1 MLVSQ
6 VSCDR
11 RARVQ
16 RACWLGS
23 AIVLLFASPAFAQNQ
38 SLAVLGLSSD
48 DDEALAAELTDALR
62 AEARSDPD
70 YRVSSSHVSLS
81 QMTMANDCDITEAPC
96 RSRIAR
102 ALDVK
107 QVIYGE
113 LHRASSVS
121 YEVELHMFAS
131 SGTASSAR
139 RSIPKGETNRT
150 DLGRHARAL
159 LLALEGRSDAEMSA
173 DEAPPANTVSADVKP
188 LGAEDH
194 ETAPSHSEE
203 APQASRGSN
212 DWLGYTLLGV
222 AGVSLAL
229 TVFSWTQISAASDDK
244 DFTTYRAAVFA
255 QKPTVPDVCD
265 EASAKRSYGVDA
277 NTLANTR
284 NACSTGKTFERL
296 QYVFIGATLVAAG
309 VGTYFLLDDDG
320 PEHAKKD
327 GPRLAVRPNFQR
339 YGAGLNLRLDL

>member
-1 MLVSQ
+1 MLF
-6 VSCDR
+6 
-11 RARVQ
+11 
-16 RACWLGS
+16 
-23 AIVLLFASPAFAQNQ
+23 LLASPAFAQTQ

-96 RSRIAR
+96 RAKIAR
-102 ALDVK
+102 SLDVK

-113 LHRASSVS
+113 VRRSSSVA

-131 SGTASSAR
+131 AGSASTAR

-159 LLALEGRSDAEMSA
+159 LHDLEGRPDAEPTA
-173 DEAPPANTVSADVKP
+173 DEPPPAATVSPDVKP

-194 ETAPSHSEE
+194 EAAPRHSED

-212 DWLGYTLLGV
+212 DWIGYTLLAV
-222 AGVSLAL
+222 AGVSLGL

-244 DFTTYRAAVFA
+244 DFTAYRAAVWA
-255 QKPTVPDVCD
+255 QKPSVGDVCD

-296 QYVFIGATLVAAG
+296 QYVFIGAALVSAG
-309 VGTYFLLDDDG
+309 VGTYFLLDNEG

-327 GPRLAVRPNFQR
+327 GPRLAVRPNVQR
-339 YGAGLNLRLDL
+339 YGAGVNLRLDL

>member
-6 VSCDR
+6 VLPER
-11 RARVQ
+11 HARVR

-23 AIVLLFASPAFAQNQ
+23 AIALLLASPAFAQNQ

-62 AEARSDPD
+62 AEAKADPD

-96 RSRIAR
+96 RARIAR

-113 LHRASSVS
+113 VRRASGVA

-131 SGTASSAR
+131 AGSASSAR

-159 LLALEGRSDAEMSA
+159 LHALEGRPDPEQSV
-173 DEAPPANTVSADVKP
+173 DEPPPAAAVAPDVKP
-188 LGAEDH
+188 LSH
-194 ETAPSHSEE
+194 EEHEAAPSFSED
-203 APQASRGSN
+203 APHASHGSD
-212 DWLGYTLLGV
+212 DWIGYTLLAV
-222 AGVSLAL
+222 AGVSLGL
-229 TVFSWTQISAASDDK
+229 TVFSWTQIASAGDDK
-244 DFTTYRAAVFA
+244 NFVAYRSAVYA
-255 QKPTVPDVCD
+255 QKPSVSDVCD
-265 EASAKRSYGVDA
+265 EAQARRSYGVDA

-296 QYVFIGATLVAAG
+296 QYVFIGATLVSAG

-327 GPRLAVRPNFQR
+327 GPHLAFRPTLGR
-339 YGAGLNLRLDL
+339 YGAGLNVRLNY

>member
-1 MLVSQ
+1 MVVLQ
-6 VSCDR
+6 VSCER

-16 RACWLGS
+16 RASWLAS
-23 AIVLLFASPAFAQNQ
+23 AILVLLASPALAQTQ

-48 DDEALAAELTDALR
+48 DDEALAAELTEALR
-62 AEARSDPD
+62 AEARTDPE

-81 QMTMANDCDITEAPC
+81 QMTMANDCEITEAPC
-96 RSRIAR
+96 RARIAR
-102 ALDVK
+102 ALEVK

-113 LHRASSVS
+113 VRRTSAVA

-131 SGTASSAR
+131 AGTASSAR
-139 RSIPKGETNRT
+139 RAIPKGETNRT

-159 LLALEGRSDAEMSA
+159 LHALEGRPDPEENVSEP
-173 DEAPPANTVSADVKP
+173 PPAAKVSPDVKP
-188 LGAEDH
+188 LGAEEH
-194 ETAPSHSEE
+194 EAAPTLSED
-203 APQASRGSN
+203 APRASRGSN
-212 DWLGYTLLGV
+212 DWLGYTLLAV
-222 AGVSLAL
+222 AGASLGL

-244 DFTTYRAAVFA
+244 DFRAYRSAVWN
-255 QKPTVPDVCD
+255 QKPSVADVCD
-265 EASAKRSYGVDA
+265 EADAKRSYGVNA

-320 PEHAKKD
+320 AEHAEKD
-327 GPRLAVRPNFQR
+327 GPRFAFRPSFAR
-339 YGAGLNLRLDL
+339 DGAGVNLRLDL